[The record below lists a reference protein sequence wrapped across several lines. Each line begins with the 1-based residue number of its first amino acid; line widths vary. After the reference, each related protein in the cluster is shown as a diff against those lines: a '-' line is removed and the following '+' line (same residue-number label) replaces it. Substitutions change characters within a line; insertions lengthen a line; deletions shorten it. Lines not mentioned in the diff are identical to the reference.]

1 MYMALAHH
9 QVSHDDSARS
19 LVTRARLDVLEPALA
34 TAPLSPPPRLP

>member
-19 LVTRARLDVLEPALA
+19 LVTYARLDFLEPVPAFSLFYQEN
-34 TAPLSPPPRLP
+34 